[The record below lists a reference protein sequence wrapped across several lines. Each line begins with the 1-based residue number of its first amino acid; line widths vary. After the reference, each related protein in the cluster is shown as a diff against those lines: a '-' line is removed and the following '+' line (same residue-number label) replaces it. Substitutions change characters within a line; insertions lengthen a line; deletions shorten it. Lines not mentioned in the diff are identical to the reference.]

1 MAESRK
7 ERSERAKQREF
18 LCEHLSFAGK
28 EAYKRLRTNLQFS
41 FPENEGGCSVVG
53 ITSSQPA
60 EGKSLTSI
68 NLAYSLAQLNKKVL
82 LVDADMRR
90 SSIDTKLGIDAKPGL
105 SNLLTDVNNSGGTIK
120 SYEPEDESIG
130 FNIIP
135 AGDVPPNPSELLNSD
150 RMARLIAKLR
160 TMYDFIVVDLPPVG
174 AVVDAQTVSHLVDGM
189 LVVLREDHTSKYV
202 LEECVQQLT
211 LTNTKILGF
220 VVNGSVDGASKGS
233 SYGKYGKYGYY
244 SNSYNSYYTK

>member
-1 MAESRK
+1 
-7 ERSERAKQREF
+7 
-18 LCEHLSFAGK
+18 
-28 EAYKRLRTNLQFS
+28 
-41 FPENEGGCSVVG
+41 
-53 ITSSQPA
+53 
-60 EGKSLTSI
+60 
-68 NLAYSLAQLNKKVL
+68 
-82 LVDADMRR
+82 MRR

-120 SYEPEDESIG
+120 EYVPEDESVG
-130 FNIIP
+130 FSIIP

-160 TMYDFIVVDLPPVG
+160 TMYDFIVIDLPPVG

>member
-68 NLAYSLAQLNKKVL
+68 NLAFSLAQLNKRVL
-82 LVDADMRR
+82 LIDADMRR

-120 SYEPEDESIG
+120 EYVPEDESVG
-130 FNIIP
+130 FSIIP

-160 TMYDFIVVDLPPVG
+160 TMYDFIVIDLPPVG
-174 AVVDAQTVSHLVDGM
+174 AVVDAQTVSRLVDGM
-189 LVVLREDHTSKYV
+189 LIVLREDHTSKYV

>member
-68 NLAYSLAQLNKKVL
+68 NLAFSLAQLNKRVL
-82 LVDADMRR
+82 LIDADMRR

-120 SYEPEDESIG
+120 EYVPEDESVG
-130 FNIIP
+130 FSIIP

-160 TMYDFIVVDLPPVG
+160 TMYDFIVIDLPPVG
-174 AVVDAQTVSHLVDGM
+174 AVVDAQTVSNLVDGM